1 MKKIVRFLLL
11 ILCVAF
17 YCSCSSST
25 DNEVIQNPV
34 PEDVYFVHY
43 VITCT
48 TNNPN
53 SVKSINVTTGSGN
66 HITQMPFGKESKWEA
81 TYGPFKK
88 GQNAGISC
96 SSEDKDDGSI
106 LMGRIEI
113 KKNNEPFIL
122 KRDEFGSDILMNYAI
137 N

>member
-1 MKKIVRFLLL
+1 M
-11 ILCVAF
+11 
-17 YCSCSSST
+17 
-25 DNEVIQNPV
+25 
-34 PEDVYFVHY
+34 
-43 VITCT
+43 ITCT

-53 SVKSINVTTGSGN
+53 SVKSINVTTGTGN

-96 SSEDKDDGSI
+96 SSEDMDDGSI
-106 LMGRIEI
+106 FTGRIEV
-113 KKNNEPFIL
+113 KKNDEPFVL
-122 KRDEFGSDILMNYAI
+122 KDDDYGTDILMNYAI

>member
-1 MKKIVRFLLL
+1 MKIVRFLLL
-11 ILCVAF
+11 ILSVVL
-17 YCSCSSST
+17 YCGCSSDT
-25 DNEVIQNPV
+25 NEIIPEQPA

-53 SVKSINVTTGSGN
+53 SVKSINVTTGTGN

-96 SSEDKDDGSI
+96 SSEDMDDGSI
-106 LMGRIEI
+106 FTGRIEV
-113 KKNNEPFIL
+113 KKNDEPFVL
-122 KRDEFGSDILMNYAI
+122 KDDDYGTDILMNYAI